1 MLFSKTWK
9 NLTLTEKQNSKT
21 YNEII
26 NNKKPIK
33 YLYKLLVL
41 IIGKCKWANSYKN
54 SETRPGLKNCILKNN
69 IVRSMIAKEKT
80 TRANFVIRFFFIIP
94 KEIIVPA

>member
-1 MLFSKTWK
+1 MLFSKAWK
-9 NLTLTEKQNSKT
+9 NLILTEKQNSKT
-21 YNEII
+21 YNEIT

-41 IIGKCKWANSYKN
+41 IIGKYKWTNSYKN

-69 IVRSMIAKEKT
+69 IEKSMIAKEKI
-80 TRANFVIRFFFIIP
+80 TRTNFVVRCFLIIP
-94 KEIIVPA
+94 KEITVPV